1 MHRILAIIVILL
13 GIYMIYLGIKASMQP
28 PLITGIG
35 FILIGVLFLMNKSK
49 SQK

>member
-1 MHRILAIIVILL
+1 MIQRIIAIILLLL

-35 FILIGVLFLMNKSK
+35 FILIGFLFLNKK
-49 SQK
+49 